1 MDQSDPVPGLFHL
14 SMGAPFLFLCPNT
27 GLRVQAT
34 DNGDEPVSQKGTR
47 YLAVECLAC
56 RGFHFVD
63 PATGK
68 LMSDSNK
75 K

>member
-1 MDQSDPVPGLFHL
+1 VTRLFFL
-14 SMGAPFLFLCPNT
+14 LMGDPFLFRCPNT

-34 DNGDEPVSQKGTR
+34 DNGEEPVSREGPR

-63 PATGK
+63 PASGE
-68 LMSDSNK
+68 LMSERK